1 MEEDVVGD
9 VCLVVRAFVTA
20 WDDWDETTTIPAV
33 CDEGETLVVGT
44 EADVVGD
51 DADVAPALG
60 TA

>member
-1 MEEDVVGD
+1 MVDDCVV
-9 VCLVVRAFVTA
+9 VPAFVTA
-20 WDDWDETTTIPAV
+20 WDDWDETTAIPAV
-33 CDEGETLVVGT
+33 CDEGEIPVVGT